1 MVISTGCFRIAME
14 TEEIKRLLGTQAVDT
29 LVKSGMKLGLGTGS
43 TAIHAVNR
51 VGELLREG
59 GLQDIVAVPTSFQT
73 MVACQQV
80 GISLTTLNDPAADG
94 RLDLTIDGADEV
106 DPKWNLIKGGGAA
119 MLIEKIVAHASDR
132 YCIIV
137 QSSKMSS
144 RLGEKAPVPVE
155 VVPEALLTATRRLE
169 ALGGVV
175 QLRMA
180 IKKAGPIISDHGN
193 LVLDVSFPEPFDP
206 KQLETEIMGIPGVT
220 ANGIFTHPVN
230 DLFVGFPDG
239 RVEHKSK

>member
-1 MVISTGCFRIAME
+1 MDTDEV
-14 TEEIKRLLGTQAVDT
+14 KRLLGTQAVES

-43 TAIHAVNR
+43 TAIHAVYR
-51 VGELLREG
+51 VGELLRKAA
-59 GLQDIVAVPTSFQT
+59 LRDIVAVPTSFQT

-80 GISLTTLNDPAADG
+80 GISLTTLNDPSVDG

-106 DPKWNLIKGGGAA
+106 DPSWNLIKGGGAA

-132 YCIIV
+132 YCIILE
-137 QSSKMSS
+137 SSKLSS

-169 ALGGVV
+169 ALGGKV

-180 IKKAGPIISDHGN
+180 TRKAGPVITDHGS
-193 LVLDVSFPEPFDP
+193 LVLDVRFSKPFDP
-206 KQLETEIMGIPGVT
+206 VQLEGQIMGIPGVT
-220 ANGIFTHPVN
+220 ANGIFTRPVN
-230 DLFVGFPDG
+230 DLFVGYPDG
-239 RVEHKSK
+239 RVEHKHNDQT

>member
-1 MVISTGCFRIAME
+1 MNS
-14 TEEIKRLLGTQAVDT
+14 EEVKRLVGIRVVDT

-43 TAIHAVNR
+43 TAVHAVNR

-59 GLQDIVAVPTSFQT
+59 SLKNIVAVPTSFQT
-73 MVACQQV
+73 MVACQQA
-80 GISLTTLNDPAADG
+80 GISLTTLNDPAVDG
-94 RLDLTIDGADEV
+94 RLDLTVDGADEV
-106 DPKWNLIKGGGAA
+106 DPKWSLIKGGGAA
-119 MLIEKIVAHASDR
+119 MLIEKVVAQASER
-132 YCIIV
+132 YCIMV
-137 QSSKMSS
+137 LSSKLSS

-169 ALGGVV
+169 ALGGKV

-180 IKKAGPIISDHGN
+180 TKKAGPIVSDHGN
-193 LVLDVSFPEPFDP
+193 LVLDASFPESFDP
-206 KQLETEIMGIPGVT
+206 KRLEAQIMGIPGVT
-220 ANGIFTHPVN
+220 ANGIFTRPVN